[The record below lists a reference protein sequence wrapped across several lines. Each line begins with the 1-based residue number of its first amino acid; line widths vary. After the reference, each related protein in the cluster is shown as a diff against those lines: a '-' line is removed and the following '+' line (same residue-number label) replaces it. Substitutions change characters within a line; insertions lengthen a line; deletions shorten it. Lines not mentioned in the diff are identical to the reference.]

1 MLELKRL
8 HVLSSILV
16 FCVILVYLIYKSFNR
31 LQGLEW
37 GVMLW
42 IVVLFS
48 GINAITKSFSQ
59 DQSSTRIYNYTLF
72 DPLEVLA
79 SKLIYNFLFIVLI
92 LMVSY
97 IGFSF
102 FLEQQIKDL
111 PLFIT
116 GSLLGCLGLSIIFT
130 FIAAISGQ
138 GENNAV
144 MMSVMAIPVTI
155 PVILLLIK
163 ITAVSMRLIQ
173 DTSVDNDLL
182 LLGGIVLLLCGVIFF
197 LFEELWKD

>member
-16 FCVILVYLIYKSFNR
+16 FCAILVYLIYKSFNR
-31 LQGLEW
+31 LQGLDW
-37 GVMLW
+37 GILLW

-59 DQSSTRIYNYTLF
+59 DQHSTRIYNYTLF

-92 LMVSY
+92 LTVTY
-97 IGFSF
+97 FGFSF
-102 FLEQQIKDL
+102 FMGQQIKDFS
-111 PLFIT
+111 LFAI
-116 GSLLGCLGLSIIFT
+116 GSLIGCAGLSIIFT
-130 FIAAISGQ
+130 FISAISNQ

-155 PVILLLIK
+155 PIILLLIK
-163 ITAVSMRLIQ
+163 ITAVAMRLLQ
-173 DTSVDNDLL
+173 DTSVDDDVLML
-182 LLGGIVLLLCGVIFF
+182 SGIVLLLGGLVFF
-197 LFEELWKD
+197 LFEELWRD